1 MRTWNDY
8 KEHVREVDPI
18 AANDINEIENIA
30 SIVGALIEQ
39 RTALGI
45 SQRELASLCGIPG
58 NHQLHVLNRINHSKS

>member
-18 AANDINEIENIA
+18 AANNINEIENIA

-45 SQRELASLCGIPG
+45 SQRELASL
-58 NHQLHVLNRINHSKS
+58 

>member
-39 RTALGI
+39 RACFALRNPAII
-45 SQRELASLCGIPG
+45 SCTY
-58 NHQLHVLNRINHSKS
+58 

>member
-45 SQRELASLCGIPG
+45 RVCEIISV
-58 NHQLHVLNRINHSKS
+58 N